1 MKRFVLMAVIASAH
15 VVGGAEYPL
24 IVFRLT
30 DSPVRNPEF
39 FKASCEVHAK

>member
-1 MKRFVLMAVIASAH
+1 MKRFVLSAVVASASA
-15 VVGGAEYPL
+15 VFGADYPL